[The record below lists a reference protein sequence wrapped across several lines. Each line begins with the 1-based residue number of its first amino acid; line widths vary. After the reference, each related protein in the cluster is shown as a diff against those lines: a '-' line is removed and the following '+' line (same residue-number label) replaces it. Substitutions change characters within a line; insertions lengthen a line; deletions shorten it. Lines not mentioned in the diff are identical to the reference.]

1 MFNNSLGFL
10 IAGPWTCK
18 CLCLNYYQFFFLYRT
33 ARGKNQGAALSFISI
48 AEMQRFENIKQQLAD
63 EYSEL

>member
-1 MFNNSLGFL
+1 MFVLELLSILS
-10 IAGPWTCK
+10 
-18 CLCLNYYQFFFLYRT
+18 FFYRT

-48 AEMQRFENIKQQLAD
+48 AEMQRFEIIKQQLAD

>member
-1 MFNNSLGFL
+1 MLVFELLSILS
-10 IAGPWTCK
+10 
-18 CLCLNYYQFFFLYRT
+18 FFFYRT